1 MEDKVAKLQA
11 ATDEAYRHMTDCQHA
26 MEMAQQQLEES
37 KRLYKDLP
45 QHEQEQLQMNDTDLP
60 ELIQSHILAKNL
72 YESAAVRY
80 QTNQRYLDAFKARMG
95 A

>member
-1 MEDKVAKLQA
+1 
-11 ATDEAYRHMTDCQHA
+11 
-26 MEMAQQQLEES
+26 
-37 KRLYKDLP
+37 
-45 QHEQEQLQMNDTDLP
+45 MNDTDLP